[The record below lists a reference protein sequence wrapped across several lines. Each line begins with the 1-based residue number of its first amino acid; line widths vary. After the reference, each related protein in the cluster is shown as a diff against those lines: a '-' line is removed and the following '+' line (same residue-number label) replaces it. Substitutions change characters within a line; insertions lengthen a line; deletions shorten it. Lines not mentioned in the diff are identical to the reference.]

1 MALKGL
7 DIFKLTPKKNC
18 KECGSPT
25 CMAFAMKV
33 AQGAVSIDKCPYMS
47 EEALATLSSATAPLM
62 KSITVGAGANEHK
75 LGGETVLFRH
85 EKTLVS
91 KNLFAATLCSCMTAE
106 EIDAAIAEAKKVDY
120 ERIGEREYVEFLFL
134 NYAGNGADKYVEL
147 VKKAAEADRAL
158 ILDCCDAEAAKAAKE
173 AEDAKVQKEEDI
185 KNIIYSFGEMLEN
198 SYPEFGFKAEELD
211 EQTLESLAAIAI
223 MLLDIE
229 AMKHTSAVRV
239 KPAKS
244 NKTFELHKT
253 NSDEV
258 FKDFFKSL
266 GL

>member
-1 MALKGL
+1 MNIYDELRSGRSPE
-7 DIFKLTPKKNC
+7 DIAA
-18 KECGSPT
+18 
-25 CMAFAMKV
+25 AFA
-33 AQGAVSIDKCPYMS
+33 AQLNEAEARIKAEE
-47 EEALATLSSATAPLM
+47 EEAA
-62 KSITVGAGANEHK
+62 
-75 LGGETVLFRH
+75 R
-85 EKTLVS
+85 
-91 KNLFAATLCSCMTAE
+91 
-106 EIDAAIAEAKKVDY
+106 
-120 ERIGEREYVEFLFL
+120 
-134 NYAGNGADKYVEL
+134 
-147 VKKAAEADRAL
+147 
-158 ILDCCDAEAAKAAKE
+158 KAAKE
-173 AEDAKVQKEEDI
+173 AEDAKIQKEEDI

-198 SYPEFGFKAEELD
+198 NYPEFGFKAEELD

-244 NKTFELHKT
+244 NKTIELRKT

>member
-1 MALKGL
+1 MNIYDELRSGRSSE
-7 DIFKLTPKKNC
+7 DIAA
-18 KECGSPT
+18 
-25 CMAFAMKV
+25 AFA
-33 AQGAVSIDKCPYMS
+33 AQLNEAEARIKAEE
-47 EEALATLSSATAPLM
+47 EEAA
-62 KSITVGAGANEHK
+62 
-75 LGGETVLFRH
+75 R
-85 EKTLVS
+85 
-91 KNLFAATLCSCMTAE
+91 
-106 EIDAAIAEAKKVDY
+106 
-120 ERIGEREYVEFLFL
+120 
-134 NYAGNGADKYVEL
+134 
-147 VKKAAEADRAL
+147 KAAE
-158 ILDCCDAEAAKAAKE
+158 AAKE

-198 SYPEFGFKAEELD
+198 NYPEFGFTAEELD
-211 EQTLESLAAIAI
+211 EQTLDSLAAIAI

-229 AMKHTSAVRV
+229 VMKHTSAVRV

>member
-1 MALKGL
+1 MNIYDELRSGRSSE
-7 DIFKLTPKKNC
+7 DIAA
-18 KECGSPT
+18 
-25 CMAFAMKV
+25 AFA
-33 AQGAVSIDKCPYMS
+33 AQLNEAEARIKAEE
-47 EEALATLSSATAPLM
+47 EEAA
-62 KSITVGAGANEHK
+62 
-75 LGGETVLFRH
+75 R
-85 EKTLVS
+85 
-91 KNLFAATLCSCMTAE
+91 
-106 EIDAAIAEAKKVDY
+106 
-120 ERIGEREYVEFLFL
+120 
-134 NYAGNGADKYVEL
+134 
-147 VKKAAEADRAL
+147 
-158 ILDCCDAEAAKAAKE
+158 KAAKE

-185 KNIIYSFGEMLEN
+185 KNIIHSFGVMLEN
-198 SYPEFGFKAEELD
+198 NYPEFGFKAEELD
-211 EQTLESLAAIAI
+211 EETLDGLAAIAI

>member
-1 MALKGL
+1 MNIYDELRSGRSPE
-7 DIFKLTPKKNC
+7 DIAA
-18 KECGSPT
+18 
-25 CMAFAMKV
+25 AFA
-33 AQGAVSIDKCPYMS
+33 AQLNEAEARIKAEE
-47 EEALATLSSATAPLM
+47 EEAA
-62 KSITVGAGANEHK
+62 
-75 LGGETVLFRH
+75 R
-85 EKTLVS
+85 
-91 KNLFAATLCSCMTAE
+91 
-106 EIDAAIAEAKKVDY
+106 
-120 ERIGEREYVEFLFL
+120 
-134 NYAGNGADKYVEL
+134 
-147 VKKAAEADRAL
+147 
-158 ILDCCDAEAAKAAKE
+158 KAAKE
-173 AEDAKVQKEEDI
+173 AEDAKIQKEEDI

-198 SYPEFGFKAEELD
+198 NYPEFGFKAEELD

-229 AMKHTSAVRV
+229 AMKHTHTVRV

>member
-1 MALKGL
+1 MNIYDELRSGRSPE
-7 DIFKLTPKKNC
+7 DIAA
-18 KECGSPT
+18 
-25 CMAFAMKV
+25 AFA
-33 AQGAVSIDKCPYMS
+33 AQLNEAEARINGEE
-47 EEALATLSSATAPLM
+47 EEAA
-62 KSITVGAGANEHK
+62 
-75 LGGETVLFRH
+75 R
-85 EKTLVS
+85 
-91 KNLFAATLCSCMTAE
+91 
-106 EIDAAIAEAKKVDY
+106 
-120 ERIGEREYVEFLFL
+120 
-134 NYAGNGADKYVEL
+134 
-147 VKKAAEADRAL
+147 
-158 ILDCCDAEAAKAAKE
+158 KAAKE

-198 SYPEFGFKAEELD
+198 NYPEFGFKAEELD

>member
-1 MALKGL
+1 MNIYDELRSGRSSE
-7 DIFKLTPKKNC
+7 DIAA
-18 KECGSPT
+18 
-25 CMAFAMKV
+25 AFA
-33 AQGAVSIDKCPYMS
+33 AQLNEAEARIKAEEE
-47 EEALATLSSATAPLM
+47 EEAA
-62 KSITVGAGANEHK
+62 
-75 LGGETVLFRH
+75 R
-85 EKTLVS
+85 
-91 KNLFAATLCSCMTAE
+91 
-106 EIDAAIAEAKKVDY
+106 
-120 ERIGEREYVEFLFL
+120 
-134 NYAGNGADKYVEL
+134 
-147 VKKAAEADRAL
+147 KA
-158 ILDCCDAEAAKAAKE
+158 AEAAKAAKM

-185 KNIIYSFGEMLEN
+185 KNIIYSFGEMLQN
-198 SYPEFGFKAEELD
+198 NYPEFGFKAEELD

-229 AMKHTSAVRV
+229 AMKHTSTVRV